1 MPNSI
6 TNFSELSQS
15 RKHCSIIIQHTYE
28 RQWLNSD
35 SDWLISSTA
44 DHLVSIFETN
54 GHTE

>member
-1 MPNSI
+1 M
-6 TNFSELSQS
+6 
-15 RKHCSIIIQHTYE
+15 IQYTYE

-44 DHLVSIFETN
+44 EHLVSIFETN